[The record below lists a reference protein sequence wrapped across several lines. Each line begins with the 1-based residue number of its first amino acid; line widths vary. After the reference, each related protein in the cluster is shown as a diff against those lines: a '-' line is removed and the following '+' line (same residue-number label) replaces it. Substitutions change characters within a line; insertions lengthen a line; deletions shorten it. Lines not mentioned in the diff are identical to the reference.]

1 MIMGENIDVNI
12 IKRGLQ
18 VIVPKNVEKDSSNVI
33 AACPGLHQW
42 LETNKRSH
50 PGRYY
55 PYKQNDIG

>member
-18 VIVPKNVEKDSSNVI
+18 VIVPKNVEKDSSNVLQRAQDYI
-33 AACPGLHQW
+33 NGLKQIN
-42 LETNKRSH
+42 EAI
-50 PGRYY
+50 PRYY